1 MLIRHCDICDR
12 KISCTS
18 KYYKLVK
25 VTQPEQIERD
35 LDFCDTC
42 LSEILKKS
50 NKRDLD
56 NRDTCLSGT
65 LNKSNKCQ

>member
-12 KISCTS
+12 RISCTS

-42 LSEILKKS
+42 LHEILKMS
-50 NKRDLD
+50 TRENI
-56 NRDTCLSGT
+56 
-65 LNKSNKCQ
+65 CQ